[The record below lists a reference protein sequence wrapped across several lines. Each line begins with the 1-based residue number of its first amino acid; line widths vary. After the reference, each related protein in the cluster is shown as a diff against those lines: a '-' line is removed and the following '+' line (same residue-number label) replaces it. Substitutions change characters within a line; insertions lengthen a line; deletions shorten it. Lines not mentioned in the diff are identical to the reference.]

1 MSYRAVHV
9 MQAELDEER
18 EVMRYSCA
26 VCGRCLEDGPE
37 GLQLLRP
44 GDPNAVH
51 RGGQLVVAP
60 LDLEGE
66 PPAPPPLL
74 H

>member
-9 MQAELDEER
+9 MQAVLDEDR
-18 EVMRYSCA
+18 EVMRYTCSA
-26 VCGRCLEDGPE
+26 CGRCIEDGPE
-37 GLQLLRP
+37 GLRVLRQ
-44 GDPNAVH
+44 GDLDAVH
-51 RGGQLVVAP
+51 RGGQLGVATF
-60 LDLEGE
+60 DLEGE